1 MERPLIYYALSIYI
15 ACISL
20 MILENSVIMAMIL
33 VILFFSILFFTIDIK
48 SFILIIGFFLVG
60 CLSFY
65 TYFNVTLDNNKNF
78 VRIIQNKRG
87 GYIGNYKGRKLV
99 LLGKMKNVKEGN
111 RLLVSGNFICKKDY
125 SKGIIGEYKVYD
137 YKIIK
142 ADFIENLYIFR
153 DKLYKKYNKILGV
166 KKSSIIMACCYG
178 DTKYLSINTKDE
190 INKLGISHIISV
202 SGLHIAL
209 VYKILERILG
219 IKIAL
224 IMSFVYMM
232 FTGAKAA
239 TIRAYIMIIVLKFS
253 KVVYK
258 NYDSLSSL
266 SLAAIILL
274 IMKPYYVIEVGFN
287 LSFLATLG
295 IILYNKKIKRVL
307 YKLPTKI
314 NKGLSM
320 TFSAQI
326 FSMPYAMGT
335 LNNISMFFIP
345 GNLILVPIYSIV
357 ILIGNLAVLFYYSDI
372 VFNIFSRVLNL
383 LLIVIYGGTYLLLK
397 ITPNV
402 VQYNYFYEVSILSIF
417 LTYIFYKHGYKRIIY
432 FPIFVMW
439 FVLIY
444 SIV

>member
-1 MERPLIYYALSIYI
+1 MDRPLIYYALSVYI

-20 MILENSVIMAMIL
+20 MILQNSVIMAIGL
-33 VILFFSILFFTIDIK
+33 VLLFFIVLFLAIDIK
-48 SFILIIGFFLVG
+48 SFILIISFFLVG

-65 TYFNVTLDNNKNF
+65 TYFNVTLYTNKNS
-78 VRIIQNKRG
+78 VRIIQKKKG
-87 GYIGNYKGRKLV
+87 GYIGNYKGRKV
-99 LLGKMKNVKEGN
+99 ILLGKFKNVKEGN
-111 RLLVSGNFICKKDY
+111 RLIVSGKFSDNKDY
-125 SKGIIGEYKVYD
+125 SRGIIGEFKVDD
-137 YKIIK
+137 YKKIK
-142 ADFIENLYIFR
+142 TDFIESLYIFR
-153 DKLYKKYNKILGV
+153 DKLYKKYNKLLGI

-178 DTKYLSINTKDE
+178 DTKYLSLDTKNE
-190 INKLGISHIISV
+190 INRLGISHIISV

-209 VYKILERILG
+209 VYKILESIFG

-224 IMSFVYMM
+224 IMSFVYMI

-239 TIRAYIMIIVLKFS
+239 TIRAYIMIVVLKFS

-258 NYDSLSSL
+258 NYDSLSAL

-274 IMKPYYVIEVGFN
+274 IMKPYYVMDIGFN

-314 NKGLSM
+314 NEGLSM
-320 TFSAQI
+320 TLSAQV

-335 LNNISMFFIP
+335 LNNISMFFIL
-345 GNLILVPIYSIV
+345 GNLILVPIYSMV
-357 ILIGNLAVLFYYSDI
+357 ILIGNIEVIFFNSDTAFDMFSKVLYS
-372 VFNIFSRVLNL
+372 L
-383 LLIVIYGGTYLLLK
+383 LTAIDGGTYLLLK

-417 LTYIFYKHGYKRIIY
+417 ITYILYKHGYKRIIY
-432 FPIFVMW
+432 FPIFVMCL
-439 FVLIY
+439 VLTY